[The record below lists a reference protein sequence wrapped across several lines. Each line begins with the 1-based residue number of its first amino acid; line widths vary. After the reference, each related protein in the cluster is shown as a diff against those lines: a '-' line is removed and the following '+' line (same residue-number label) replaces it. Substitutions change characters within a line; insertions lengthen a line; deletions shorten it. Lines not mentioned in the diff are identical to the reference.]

1 MCGDDLDDVECGTIH
16 ASGSIPI
23 QIDYYY
29 FEFKV
34 LEMKPN
40 CDIIIGKLIFK
51 LNTLT
56 LESVREYLLTGS
68 SSERN
73 FIVPFRM
80 SNGRP

>member
-1 MCGDDLDDVECGTIH
+1 MCGDDLDDVECGTIQ

-40 CDIIIGKLIFK
+40 CDIIIGTFLAYCIN
-51 LNTLT
+51 LNLT
-56 LESVREYLLTGS
+56 
-68 SSERN
+68 
-73 FIVPFRM
+73 
-80 SNGRP
+80 

>member
-40 CDIIIGKLIFK
+40 CDIIIGMFRIEIFNQLVK
-51 LNTLT
+51 
-56 LESVREYLLTGS
+56 S
-68 SSERN
+68 
-73 FIVPFRM
+73 IVF
-80 SNGRP
+80 

>member
-40 CDIIIGKLIFK
+40 CDIIIGMF
-51 LNTLT
+51 
-56 LESVREYLLTGS
+56 
-68 SSERN
+68 RN
-73 FIVPFRM
+73 FQPVGSVDCETICLF
-80 SNGRP
+80 

>member
-16 ASGSIPI
+16 ASGTIPI

-40 CDIIIGKLIFK
+40 CDIIIGRSIFI
-51 LNTLT
+51 
-56 LESVREYLLTGS
+56 G
-68 SSERN
+68 
-73 FIVPFRM
+73 
-80 SNGRP
+80 

>member
-1 MCGDDLDDVECGTIH
+1 MPIYMAILNISRGDAVCGDDLDDVECGTIH

-40 CDIIIGKLIFK
+40 CDIIIGKLFLNPFK
-51 LNTLT
+51 NM
-56 LESVREYLLTGS
+56 
-68 SSERN
+68 
-73 FIVPFRM
+73 F
-80 SNGRP
+80 